1 MFNKKFEKLPK
12 QREWD
17 YEIDLIKNTSKELNS
32 GIKFMIYNITF
43 LYPKERQITT
53 IGIRL
58 QKTEP
63 IHDKEQDTI
72 NLDWKSN

>member
-1 MFNKKFEKLPK
+1 
-12 QREWD
+12 
-17 YEIDLIKNTSKELNS
+17 
-32 GIKFMIYNITF
+32 MIYNITF
-43 LYPKERQITT
+43 LYSKERQITT